1 MMVAQAT
8 WLGVGVSRN
17 ASYDP
22 FKPASPGRGAQDA
35 GNATMRGE
43 ERRERTTDST
53 PLQQNPIV
61 LEEQR
66 NPGRTFIVT
75 LHHGSWLGGG
85 GWI

>member
-1 MMVAQAT
+1 MPAMILSNQSA
-8 WLGVGVSRN
+8 LGVGHRM
-17 ASYDP
+17 
-22 FKPASPGRGAQDA
+22 A
-35 GNATMRGE
+35 GNSTMRGQ

-66 NPGRTFIVT
+66 NPGRTLIVT